1 MKVEQRENSI
11 EKVTKSSEKT
21 QNCGKVHFRLSTK
34 KNLFPVQ
41 RVAVIVASR
50 AATIFSPHS
59 FFVGKFCSF
68 LKKQFVFAK
77 MKKSLQSHLF
87 LVTRPLHRK
96 QNFFYSLA

>member
-50 AATIFSPHS
+50 AAAIFCPSRTFLSHPAAPPETD
-59 FFVGKFCSF
+59 FF
-68 LKKQFVFAK
+68 
-77 MKKSLQSHLF
+77 KSL
-87 LVTRPLHRK
+87 
-96 QNFFYSLA
+96 A